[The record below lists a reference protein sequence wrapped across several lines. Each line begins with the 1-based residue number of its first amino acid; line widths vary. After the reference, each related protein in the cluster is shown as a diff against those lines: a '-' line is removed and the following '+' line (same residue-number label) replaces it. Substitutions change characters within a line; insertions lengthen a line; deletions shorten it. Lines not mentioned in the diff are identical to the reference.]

1 MKRIHRLFGWVA
13 ILSLATLAPVAYS
26 QTVAP
31 TSFPAKTITM
41 VVPFSPGGGTDQVA
55 RLVAKHLFETFK
67 TPVVVEN
74 KAGASTQIG
83 TRAVVEAA
91 ADGHTLLVG
100 TTSLI
105 NGPFLF
111 AKLPYD
117 ASKQLR
123 PVASLADLPIYL
135 AVNSG
140 LGANNLPGFLDL
152 ARKNKG
158 AFNYGSAGPG
168 TTLHMSAEWLKTNA
182 GFDATHVPFKGSGDA
197 VTALAGNQ
205 VQFNMENLGPVLPM
219 VQAKRVNLLAI
230 AAPQRHPKTPDVPT
244 FKEFGLPDI
253 NLSTWIFLMAP
264 AGTPDAVVAR
274 LNAAVNEILQRADVK
289 EQLFANGFVPTGGT
303 TADMLKRMDREAAQ
317 WGQVIRTAKIT
328 AQ

>member
-135 AVNSG
+135 AVNSS

-289 EQLFANGFVPTGGT
+289 EQLLANGFVPTGGT